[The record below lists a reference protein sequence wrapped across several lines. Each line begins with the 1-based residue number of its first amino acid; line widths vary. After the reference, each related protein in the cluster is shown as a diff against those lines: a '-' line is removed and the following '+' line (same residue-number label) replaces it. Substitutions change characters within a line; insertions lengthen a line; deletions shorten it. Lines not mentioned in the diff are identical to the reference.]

1 MRVKLRVR
9 ARIDDARRR
18 LRRSAGMPVVTARLG
33 PSAPTAPDAAAGPIV
48 DPAVLDAR
56 LVEIDWARLPGGTVR
71 DRFDAPSGALARISL
86 GPVDGRRIVLVPGV
100 TGSKEDFLIMFP
112 LLAAAGY
119 RVEAY
124 DMAGQYESAGAGPE
138 HRRPP
143 ERHYSLELFV
153 DDLLAVLADGATPAH
168 VLGYSF
174 AGTVTAALAVRRPEL
189 FASLTLLSAP
199 PVPGRSLGAFKLV
212 GPLIGHANPGLAA
225 RVMIWGLR
233 LNVTRVVPTRQAFV
247 RSRLSVTRRS
257 SVADVMVL
265 LSHVPDLRAALH
277 ATDLPMLVATGTGD
291 LWSVGRHA
299 GFAGSIGAEFVA
311 YPTGHSP
318 CETTP
323 HQLVADLLRLF
334 AAAERRA
341 A

>member
-1 MRVKLRVR
+1 
-9 ARIDDARRR
+9 
-18 LRRSAGMPVVTARLG
+18 VVATRLG
-33 PSAPTAPDAAAGPIV
+33 PSAPTAPDAGTEGPPV
-48 DPAVLDAR
+48 DPAALDGR
-56 LVEIDWARLPGGTVR
+56 MVEIDWTRLPGGAVR
-71 DRFDAPSGALARISL
+71 DQVRAPSGALARIAL
-86 GPVDGRRIVLVPGV
+86 GPADGRRVVLVPGV

-124 DMAGQYESAGAGPE
+124 DMAGQYESAAAGPE
-138 HRRPP
+138 HRQPP
-143 ERHYSLELFV
+143 ERRYTLELFT
-153 DDLLAVLADGATPAH
+153 DDLLAVLQDGATPAH

-174 AGTVTAALAVRRPEL
+174 AGTVTAALAVHRPEL

-199 PVPGRSLGAFKLV
+199 PVPGRSLGAFRLV
-212 GPLIGHANPGLAA
+212 GPLIGRADPGLAA

-233 LNVTRVVPTRQAFV
+233 LNVTRVAPTRQAFV
-247 RSRLSVTRRS
+247 RRRLPVTRRA
-257 SVADVMVL
+257 SVVDVMGL
-265 LSHVPDLRAALH
+265 LSQVPDLRGGLR
-277 ATDLPMLVATGTGD
+277 ATGLPMVVATGTGD
-291 LWSVGRHA
+291 LWSVARHA
-299 GFAGSIGAEFVA
+299 AFAESIGAEFVA

-334 AAAERRA
+334 TVAERRA